1 MKKTPLFLIGII
13 AISLASCTE
22 EEPVSINKGSAI
34 EFRSAVG
41 TRAQEITNAN
51 LSEITVSAFL
61 NNQDFFLQLPFK
73 KDLKKGAEG
82 YFSSNTEY
90 YWPGDDSEISF
101 YAYSPAA
108 PGGIVTLNHDTKTLT
123 DFSPATAIQDQIDF
137 ISTDEVTG
145 KKSDNEESGVELTF
159 NHRLS
164 QIEVQAK
171 ADNPAYVFKVSG
183 IRIGQPVSKGS
194 YDFPTN
200 TWTLASDKDT
210 YEETY
215 DDQITLSAD
224 PVSIMGSEGN
234 AMLIPQQLTAW
245 QPETDAANAQGGAY
259 LSVRLQIN
267 TVDGAQVFPFQ
278 NGDTWAAIP
287 ISTNWEPGKKYVYVL
302 DFSHGGGHTD
312 PKDPEPGEPILGG
325 PIYFKVNVAS
335 WASAGDDTNL
345 PMKTYDDNNK

>member
-1 MKKTPLFLIGII
+1 MKKTTILLFGLT
-13 AISLASCTE
+13 AFSLASCTE
-22 EEPVSINKGSAI
+22 EESVNIDKGFPI

-41 TRAQEITNAN
+41 TRAEEITNAN

-73 KDLKKGAEG
+73 KDLKKGSEG
-82 YFSSNTEY
+82 YFSSDTEY

-108 PGGIVTLNHDTKTLT
+108 PGGTVTLNHDTKTLT
-123 DFSPATAIQDQIDF
+123 DFSPATAIEDQVDF
-137 ISTDEVTG
+137 ISTDEVIG
-145 KKSDNEESGVELTF
+145 KKTTNEASGVELTF

-171 ADNPAYVFKVSG
+171 ADNPAYIFKISG
-183 IRIGQPVSKGS
+183 VRIGQPLSKGS
-194 YDFPTN
+194 FDFTTN
-200 TWTLASDKDT
+200 TWTLGADKDT

-215 DDQITLSAD
+215 SDQITLTAD

-245 QPETDAANAQGGAY
+245 QPDTDAADAQGGAY

-267 TVDGAQVFPFQ
+267 TADGAQVFPFQ
-278 NGDTWAAIP
+278 NGATWAAIP

-302 DFSHGGGHTD
+302 DFSHGGGNVD
-312 PKDPEPGEPILGG
+312 PKDPDPGEPILGG
-325 PIYFKVNVAS
+325 PIHFKVNVTS
-335 WASAGDDTNL
+335 WASAGDNTDI
-345 PMKTYDDNNK
+345 PMEIKNNQ